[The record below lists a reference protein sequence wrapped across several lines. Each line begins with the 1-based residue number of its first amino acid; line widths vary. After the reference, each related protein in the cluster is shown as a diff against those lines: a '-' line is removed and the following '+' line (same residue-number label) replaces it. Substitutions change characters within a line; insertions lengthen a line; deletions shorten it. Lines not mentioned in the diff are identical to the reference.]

1 MNAKYEGCI
10 SHNSRVIVEV
20 KADNRQTGQTKG
32 KPDIQDENDIH
43 HIIFSVVIVWLL
55 FLLPWFRS
63 LILRFVNYIHVY
75 KSYDK
80 KCLNC

>member
-43 HIIFSVVIVWLL
+43 HIIFSVVIV
-55 FLLPWFRS
+55 
-63 LILRFVNYIHVY
+63 
-75 KSYDK
+75 
-80 KCLNC
+80 